1 MGRLSDWNRSEE
13 MQFLANNG
21 DLVLFVLLIILGYVA
36 GSLAEKRHYAS
47 IRKREREMMSMPVV
61 TFVDGYPASRV
72 THSQLVTGSAVI
84 STDYFKRF
92 LAILR
97 NLFGGRVKSYESLID
112 RARREAILR
121 MKAEAEKKGA
131 ALIVNFRLETS
142 VIGRSANRK
151 RQVGSVEALAYGTA
165 VFLEQQ

>member
-72 THSQLVTGSAVI
+72 IHSQLVIGSAVI

-142 VIGRSANRK
+142 AIGRSANRK